1 MDIAQISILAW
12 TILTL
17 IVVAI
22 LLRYEGRRH
31 EQ

>member
-17 IVVAI
+17 IVVAV
-22 LLRYEGRRH
+22 LLRYESRRH

>member
-1 MDIAQISILAW
+1 MDIAQTSILAW

-22 LLRYEGRRH
+22 LLRNERRRH
-31 EQ
+31 GQ

>member
-17 IVVAI
+17 IVVAF
-22 LLRYEGRRH
+22 LLRYESGRH